1 MNNAL
6 ISPQELV
13 YSYDGT
19 LLGQRIAETEPIT
32 FEVALPLYW
41 VECAD
46 EVNADEWYYD
56 ENISQCELKPIPPDD
71 LVDTSIPPEN
81 TLNASEIVS

>member
-6 ISPQELV
+6 ISPNELV
-13 YSYDGT
+13 YSYEGT
-19 LLGQRIAETEPIT
+19 LLGVRIAEVEQVP

-46 EVNADEWYYD
+46 EVNEDDWYF
-56 ENISQCELKPIPPDD
+56 NQSTNQCELKPVPPP
-71 LVDTSIPPEN
+71 VDVPNVPPEN
-81 TLNASEIVS
+81 VLNVTETVS

>member
-6 ISPQELV
+6 ISPQELI

-19 LLGQRIAETEPIT
+19 LIGERIAEVAQIP
-32 FEVALPLYW
+32 FEVAQPLYW

-46 EVNADEWYYD
+46 DVNSNDWYFQT
-56 ENISQCELKPIPPDD
+56 ETSTCELKPVEPTVLQD
-71 LVDTSIPPEN
+71 
-81 TLNASEIVS
+81 ASQVVY